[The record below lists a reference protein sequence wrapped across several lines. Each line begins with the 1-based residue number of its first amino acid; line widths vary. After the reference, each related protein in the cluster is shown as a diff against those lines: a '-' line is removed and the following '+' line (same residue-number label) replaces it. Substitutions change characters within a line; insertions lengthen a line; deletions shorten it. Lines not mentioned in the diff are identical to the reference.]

1 MAKTNPESGF
11 SMIELMIAMFVSI
24 VVLGSAAQIITGV
37 QNTYR
42 HQLDD
47 VTVEQE
53 GRFAMDFIRR
63 AIEQA
68 GSNPYSK
75 SVTDC
80 PSPGTAVQPIRM
92 DPDGD
97 AVPDDIRLQADVGI
111 PDGFFVGPTGCTL
124 GTDTQANEDVT
135 IALNPTPPDPAR
147 PTYMNIT
154 RYDRGVDAAPVAW
167 TDGVFTG
174 LEFRYF
180 TNDMVETAFP
190 GAVRVV
196 RITITGQSRGANEAG
211 QFATFELESDVRLK
225 SQ

>member
-1 MAKTNPESGF
+1 MAKTNPEAGF
-11 SMIELMIAMFVSI
+11 SMIELMIAMFVSMI
-24 VVLGSAAQIITGV
+24 VLGSAAQIITGV

-53 GRFAMDFIRR
+53 GRFAMDWIRR
-63 AIEQA
+63 TIEQA
-68 GSNPYSK
+68 GSNPYNK

-80 PSPGTAVQPIRM
+80 LSAGTAVQAIRM
-92 DPDGD
+92 NPDGD
-97 AVPDDIRLQADVGI
+97 SDPDDIRVQADVGI
-111 PDGFFVGPTGCTL
+111 PDGLFVGPAGCTVGL
-124 GTDTQANEDVT
+124 NTQANEDVT
-135 IALNPTPPDPAR
+135 IALNPVAPDSAR
-147 PTYMNIT
+147 LHLKNIT

-180 TNDMVETAFP
+180 TSDMVETAFV

-196 RITITGQSRGANEAG
+196 RVTITGQSRGANEG
-211 QFATFELESDVRLK
+211 GKFATFELQSDVRLK